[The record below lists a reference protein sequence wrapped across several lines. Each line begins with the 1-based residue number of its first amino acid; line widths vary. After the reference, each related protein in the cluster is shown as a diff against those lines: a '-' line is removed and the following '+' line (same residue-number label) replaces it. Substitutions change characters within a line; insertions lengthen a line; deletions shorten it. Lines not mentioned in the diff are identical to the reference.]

1 MAASTKTDYSPS
13 VPDPSTLVGPGGV
26 EHHIV
31 RVRGLPWS
39 CTENELIEFFEGV
52 CIQSVHFTR
61 DRDGRPSGDAYMVLA
76 SLKDQK
82 LAHKFHKAHMGNRYL
97 EVFEARYSE
106 MSWMLTKNV
115 DKNPKEADKL
125 AEYEEFEPE
134 SDAIVKMR
142 GLPFEAGP
150 AEIIRFFDEL
160 PVAEKGILICKDSN
174 RRPSGEGYCVFA
186 DEESATEALK
196 RDNASMGHRYIE
208 LFKATKEEALKAKRR
223 SENPGEY
230 EDTRYRALG
239 YGGGPTKSLGFG
251 GGGPMRS
258 GAGPGFG
265 RGFGRPSPYDRPSG
279 GPRGGGMPQGPY
291 DMMSYSGGR
300 GGGPM
305 RGGGGGGRNMGYGY
319 GPYAYGNNGGYGG
332 GRGGG
337 NPPPLMGSGGSWSNN
352 SSRGGEPP
360 APGDSSNPWS
370 GAYDNDGFSNQRNNE
385 EEQHIIKMRGVPFKA
400 TEMEIS
406 EWFSSCASCQDVN
419 IMYGPDGRPSGT
431 AEVTFR
437 TEADAKAAMAKH
449 RQNMG
454 SRYIELFYEA
464 GY

>member
-1 MAASTKTDYSPS
+1 
-13 VPDPSTLVGPGGV
+13 V

-115 DKNPKEADKL
+115 DKNPKDGKM

-186 DEESATEALK
+186 DEESAKEALK
-196 RDNASMGHRYIE
+196 RDNASMGHRW
-208 LFKATKEEALKAKRR
+208 A
-223 SENPGEY
+223 
-230 EDTRYRALG
+230 
-239 YGGGPTKSLGFG
+239 
-251 GGGPMRS
+251 
-258 GAGPGFG
+258 
-265 RGFGRPSPYDRPSG
+265 
-279 GPRGGGMPQGPY
+279 
-291 DMMSYSGGR
+291 
-300 GGGPM
+300 
-305 RGGGGGGRNMGYGY
+305 
-319 GPYAYGNNGGYGG
+319 
-332 GRGGG
+332 
-337 NPPPLMGSGGSWSNN
+337 SNW
-352 SSRGGEPP
+352 G
-360 APGDSSNPWS
+360 
-370 GAYDNDGFSNQRNNE
+370 
-385 EEQHIIKMRGVPFKA
+385 
-400 TEMEIS
+400 
-406 EWFSSCASCQDVN
+406 
-419 IMYGPDGRPSGT
+419 
-431 AEVTFR
+431 
-437 TEADAKAAMAKH
+437 
-449 RQNMG
+449 
-454 SRYIELFYEA
+454 
-464 GY
+464 